1 MTRTSSLVVL
11 LCSLGLSGLAAQQ
24 IPVPFPLKVLQE
36 SAVRD
41 SNDAMVHYMVALAYW
56 NEKRFE
62 EAERSLRLSMM
73 LDPKFAEP
81 HLALAYLPYARR
93 PKLWREEQGGKIPEE
108 WKARMEESDRE
119 YRRAFFLNPFVD
131 LRIIGAVTP
140 HDAGI
145 WRFDYPELY
154 DLIQKPYDD
163 VFTGRYVEAY
173 QGFEQLERRWGVAGH
188 GRLPRNVYWFKA
200 LSAAR
205 IGKVDKALEA
215 IDRLLEEQEKH
226 EKEKEN
232 DKKIVFTQLRTNQYR
247 YIKAI
252 LLQAQG
258 RKDDA
263 IALFRTVLEQDIGV
277 YMAHVRMAALY
288 EESKQWPDAIAE
300 RQYAVNANP
309 DDPSLLIDLGVTAGL
324 ANDLDLAIDALG
336 RAGEANPRLAD
347 AAYWTGMVQLV
358 RRNPEEAKRSLT
370 QFLAIAPSRWQGKI
384 EAAKQR
390 LGELQ

>member
-1 MTRTSSLVVL
+1 MTRTSSLVAVL
-11 LCSLGLSGLAAQQ
+11 CVLGASRLAAQQ
-24 IPVPFPLKVLQE
+24 IPVPFPLKVLEE
-36 SAVRD
+36 SVARD
-41 SNDAMVHYMVALAYW
+41 SNDASVHYLVALAYW
-56 NEKRFE
+56 NEKRYD

-93 PKLWREEQGGKIPEE
+93 PKLWRDEQRNRIPEE

-119 YRRAFFLNPFVD
+119 YRRAFFINPFVD

-140 HDAGI
+140 HDEGR

-154 DLIQKPYDD
+154 EFIQKPYDD
-163 VFTGRYVEAY
+163 IFAGQYVEAY
-173 QGFEQLERRWGVAGH
+173 HGFEQLERRWGLAARGP
-188 GRLPRNVYWFKA
+188 LPRNVYWFKA

-205 IGKVDKALEA
+205 IGKLDQAIGA
-215 IDRLLEEQEKH
+215 IDRLLKEQERN
-226 EKEKEN
+226 EEEN
-232 DKKIVFTQLRTNQYR
+232 NEKIVFAELRTNEYR

-263 IALFRTVLEQDIGV
+263 IALFRTVLEKDIGV

-288 EESKQWPDAIAE
+288 EENKQWPEAVAE
-300 RQYAVNANP
+300 RQNAVNANP
-309 DDPSLLIDLGVTAGL
+309 DDPSLLVDLGVTAGL
-324 ANDLDLAIDALG
+324 GNDLDLAIDALG

-358 RRNPEEAKRSLT
+358 RGNREEAKRSLT
-370 QFLAIAPSRWQGKI
+370 RFLALAPSRSQGKI
-384 EAAKQR
+384 EAATKR
-390 LGELQ
+390 LEELQ